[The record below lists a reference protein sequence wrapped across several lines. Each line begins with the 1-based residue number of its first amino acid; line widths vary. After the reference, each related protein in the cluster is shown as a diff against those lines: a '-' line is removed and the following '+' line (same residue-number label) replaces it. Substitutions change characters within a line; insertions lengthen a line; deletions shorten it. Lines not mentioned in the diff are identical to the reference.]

1 MKNSRFDSLLKK
13 HAATLERTR
22 VRLATDFSTTAHEII
37 RAGCV
42 VMGITVETWR
52 ELEVYR
58 IERNLEAVLKG
69 KA

>member
-42 VMGITVETWR
+42 VMGITVDTWR